1 MSNVRDAGTKQGAW
15 IKYIIDKMTRLRQQ
29 TVERDSVGVMSDY
42 KHKNKQA

>member
-29 TVERDSVGVMSDY
+29 TVERDSAGLVSLAS
-42 KHKNKQA
+42 H